1 MFILEARESVR
12 LMGAEDL
19 RAGEPEN
26 ITQLL
31 IELTNGNRAAVDGLL
46 PLIYDELRSLASALA

>member
-1 MFILEARESVR
+1 LFILEARESVR